1 MKAQKT
7 TGKVYERT
15 FTKFGLTFNVVLT
28 DFDVGKYEWLDDW
41 SYKGFKAYMTAEGYT
56 AEIQIKRTPRYGV
69 GYYIV
74 DNGLKPLLPYKTIED
89 ILKSDSD
96 EQPVPIKDPTADE
109 LYAIELETVK
119 DRLTMSANRKHALEV
134 MEGKQIIELR
144 KESNIKHETIWVTK
158 DIRDGALLSLID
170 VTHIFMK
177 PHNSGSEYD
186 LQFALY
192 PEYAVKLN
200 VDGFTFNDAYNL
212 VKDKLNSEVVKAERR
227 VRRYATQNSVPEK
240 T

>member
-1 MKAQKT
+1 MKTKKETESLVKQTYEKT
-7 TGKVYERT
+7 
-15 FTKFGLTFNVVLT
+15 FSKFGLIFKVVLIDT
-28 DFDVGKYEWLDDW
+28 MPNKYEWLDDW

-89 ILKSDSD
+89 ILKSDGD
-96 EQPVPIKDPTADE
+96 EQPIPIKDPTADE

-192 PEYAVKLN
+192 PEYVEQL
-200 VDGFTFNDAYNL
+200 GESFTFADAYKL
-212 VKDKLNSEVVKAERR
+212 VQKKLTSEITKEERKVKAGLEELSH
-227 VRRYATQNSVPEK
+227 V
-240 T
+240 